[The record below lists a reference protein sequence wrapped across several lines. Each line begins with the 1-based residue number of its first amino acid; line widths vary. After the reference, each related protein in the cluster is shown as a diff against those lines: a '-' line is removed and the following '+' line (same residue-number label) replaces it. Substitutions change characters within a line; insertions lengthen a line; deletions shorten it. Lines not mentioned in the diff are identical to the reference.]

1 MGAIVFGINELRAA
15 ISASDARSLRQ
26 HAEIMDELHDIHMQI
41 ETLYDVL
48 DRAMAEM
55 APTKLQAKPSTT
67 CTPVIESHNVKVI
80 PKANHLKKKM
90 KP

>member
-1 MGAIVFGINELRAA
+1 MFGINELKAA
-15 ISASDARSLRQ
+15 LAASDARACRQ
-26 HAEIMDELHDIHMQI
+26 HAEIMEELHDIDMKI

-55 APTKLQAKPSTT
+55 APITAEAVKPKT
-67 CTPVIESHNVKVI
+67 V
-80 PKANHLKKKM
+80 ANHLKKKM